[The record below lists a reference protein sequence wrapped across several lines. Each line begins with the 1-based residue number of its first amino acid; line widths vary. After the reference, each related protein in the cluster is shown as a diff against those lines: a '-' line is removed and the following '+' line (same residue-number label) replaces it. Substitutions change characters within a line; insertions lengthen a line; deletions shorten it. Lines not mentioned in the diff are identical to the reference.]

1 MANLSEHIHH
11 IAFQAKQA
19 SREIAKA
26 GPEQKNALPKYCL
39 KRKEA
44 FWKQT
49 PLILHKRK
57 KMICLCLKSTG

>member
-26 GPEQKNALPKYCL
+26 GTNKKMPPFTALPKYCL

-57 KMICLCLKSTG
+57 K